1 MCRLSLTELIYMSS
15 SSISDSVVTTDFSH
29 SLRITPS
36 MCYAYSFLLFGV
48 VYCGADS

>member
-15 SSISDSVVTTDFSH
+15 SSISDSVTTDFSH